1 MWLLGVVVR
10 RYDILM
16 DGPRTVRVTPEYEDT
31 LTYGGWGY
39 PQMVWDFHSIYT
51 YCI

>member
-16 DGPRTVRVTPEYEDT
+16 DGRRTVRVTPEYEDT
-31 LTYGGWGY
+31 LTYGGWGGIHRTT
-39 PQMVWDFHSIYT
+39 DGLGLSE
-51 YCI
+51 